1 MRWVACGI
9 ELDYFAH
16 VGRAYSQ
23 RRPPASSHLGV
34 GNDLKVVSGE
44 VRQICRDEQGRL
56 PKSATQS
63 PQHKVRNRTPDY
75 VYIIRRCGVGRVYE

>member
-63 PQHKVRNRTPDY
+63 PQHKVRNTKSAT
-75 VYIIRRCGVGRVYE
+75 GRPITCTSSDDVE